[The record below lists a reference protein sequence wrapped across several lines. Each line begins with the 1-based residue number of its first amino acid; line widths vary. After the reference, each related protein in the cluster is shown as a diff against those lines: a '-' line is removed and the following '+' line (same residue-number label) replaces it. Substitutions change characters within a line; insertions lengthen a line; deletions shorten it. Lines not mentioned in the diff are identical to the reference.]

1 MTPEGNASQASHPG
15 AARVGLRQLVVL
27 VILGLS
33 LALIVIDST
42 IVNIAIP
49 SIQKTFAVSVKGLE
63 WISAIYAIFFG
74 SFILTWGKFGDEFG
88 RRRIFMSGVVTFI
101 IGSTLTGISNDLTT
115 MLVGRAVQGF
125 GAAMASPSTLSII
138 TTTFTGRA
146 RGVAFGI
153 WGAIAGA
160 AGALGPL
167 LGGYFTTY
175 LSWRWAFLIN
185 VPIGLFALVGAMVF
199 VKESRFKDR
208 DYSTDFEGVVLITLS
223 LSALIFGLIEGQTYG
238 WLTPSEAFV
247 VGSFIWPL
255 TTVSITVVS
264 ILAGISLFFVF
275 VLAERRRVRRGK
287 VPLVDF
293 SMFQYRGFRYGIL
306 TVAIVAMGEFGI
318 FFILSLYLQI
328 VRGLSAIDTGITL
341 LPMALVVLIS
351 APLAGLLS
359 SKVGPKWI
367 VTTGMVL
374 EGIALFSMSQ
384 IITVTMPIYYLYPSL
399 VIYGAGVGLA
409 IGQVTNTILTSIP
422 WQKAGIGSGINNTV
436 RQIGAAFGVAAIG
449 AVLVAEISAIGQAD
463 LAASSAIPAAI
474 KVVVAN
480 VLNTGLAGGVGG
492 PPPGTAG
499 TPLAAAITAV
509 FDDAITQGTR
519 WASLTA
525 GVFVSL
531 GAICS
536 LLIPNAK
543 PKEAPPP
550 QPRAQ
555 HGDRQSEV

>member
-1 MTPEGNASQASHPG
+1 M
-15 AARVGLRQLVVL
+15 VL
-27 VILGLS
+27 IILGLS

-49 SIQKTFAVSVKGLE
+49 SIQKTFAVSVKDLE
-63 WISAIYAIFFG
+63 WISAIYALFFG
-74 SFILTWGKFGDEFG
+74 SFILTWGKLGDEFG
-88 RRRIFMSGVVTFI
+88 RRRIFMSGILTFI
-101 IGSTLTGISNDLTT
+101 IGSTLTGVSNDLST

-185 VPIGLFALVGAMVF
+185 VPIGLFALVGAIVF
-199 VKESRFKDR
+199 VEESRFKDR
-208 DYSTDFEGVVLITLS
+208 NYSTDFGGVVLVTLS

-238 WLTPSEAFV
+238 WLAPKEAFV

-255 TTVSITVVS
+255 ASVSITAISIVV
-264 ILAGISLFFVF
+264 GIALFVVF
-275 VLAERRRVRRGK
+275 VLAERRRIRTGK

-293 SMFQYRGFRYGIL
+293 SLLQYRGFRYGIL
-306 TVAIVAMGEFGI
+306 TVGIVAMGEFGI

-328 VRGLSAIDTGITL
+328 VRGLTAIETGITL

-359 SKVGPKWI
+359 SRVGPKWI
-367 VTTGMVL
+367 VTAGMVL
-374 EGIALFSMSQ
+374 EGVALVSMSQ
-384 IITVTMPIYYLYPSL
+384 IITITMPIYYLYPSL

-409 IGQVTNTILTSIP
+409 IGQVTNTILSSIP
-422 WQKAGIGSGINNTV
+422 WQKAGIGSGINNTI
-436 RQIGAAFGVAAIG
+436 RQIGAAFGVAVIG
-449 AVLVAEISAIGQAD
+449 AVLVAEISIIGQAD
-463 LAASSAIPAAI
+463 LAASSVIPPAI
-474 KVVVAN
+474 KAVVAN
-480 VLNTGLAGGVGG
+480 VLNAGLAGGVAG
-492 PPPGTAG
+492 PLPGTAG
-499 TPLAAAITAV
+499 TPLAAAVKSV

-525 GVFVSL
+525 GVFVSI

-543 PKEAPPP
+543 PRETLPPKP
-550 QPRAQ
+550 PA
-555 HGDRQSEV
+555 